1 MDLPLAAI
9 REIITQ
15 ALREDI
21 GQGDL
26 TTLAVISADAPA
38 SAHVVLREAGVLA
51 GLPVLQAVFEQVDP
65 ALTIQLHAH
74 DGDQV
79 SAGTV
84 VAQISGP
91 ARGLLTGERGAL
103 NLIQRMSGIATTPAR
118 YVAAVEGLPVR
129 ILDTRKTTPGLRWL
143 EKYAVRMGGGVN
155 HRFGLYDAVML
166 KDNHLALLA
175 ARGIDLE
182 TAVQQARAAV
192 GPLVRLEVEVETP
205 EQADMA
211 AAAGA
216 DVILLDN
223 MSPAM
228 LRTAVERVRG
238 RALLEAS
245 GGITL
250 ATIRAVAVTGVN
262 YISVGALTHSA
273 GALDLALDVIIP
285 RVEPDSVI

>member
-1 MDLPLAAI
+1 MDLPREAVQAI
-9 REIITQ
+9 VAQ
-15 ALREDI
+15 ALREDS

-26 TTLAVISADAPA
+26 TTLAVIPADAPA
-38 SAHVVLREAGVLA
+38 AAHVVMREAGVLA
-51 GLPVLQAVFEQVDP
+51 GLPLLQAVFEQVDP
-65 ALTIQLHAH
+65 ALTIQPYAQ
-74 DGDQV
+74 DGDQI
-79 SAGTV
+79 SAGTA
-84 VAQISGP
+84 VARITGP
-91 ARGLLTGERGAL
+91 ARGLLTGERVAL
-103 NLIQRMSGIATTPAR
+103 NLIQRMSGIATTTAR
-118 YVAAVEGLPVR
+118 YVAAVAGLPVR
-129 ILDTRKTTPGLRWL
+129 ILDTRKTTPGLRLL

-175 ARGIDLE
+175 VQGIDLA

-192 GPLVRLEVEVETP
+192 GPLVKIEVEVETP

-223 MSPAM
+223 MAPEM
-228 LRTAVERVRG
+228 LRSAVEQVRG

-250 ATIRAVAVTGVN
+250 ATIRAVAATGVN

-273 GALDLALDVIIP
+273 GALDIALDVIIP
-285 RVEPDSVI
+285 GSETDTR

>member
-1 MDLPLAAI
+1 MDLPREAVQAI
-9 REIITQ
+9 VAQ

-26 TTLAVISADAPA
+26 TTLAVIPADAPA
-38 SAHVVLREAGVLA
+38 AAHVVMREAGVLA
-51 GLPVLQAVFEQVDP
+51 GLPLLRAAFEQVDP
-65 ALTIQLHAH
+65 ALTIQPYAQ
-74 DGDQV
+74 DGDQI

-84 VAQISGP
+84 VARIMGP
-91 ARGLLTGERGAL
+91 ARGLLTGERVAL
-103 NLIQRMSGIATTPAR
+103 NLIQRMSGIATTTAR
-118 YVAAVEGLPVR
+118 YVAAVAGLPVR
-129 ILDTRKTTPGLRWL
+129 ILDTRKTTPGLRLL

-175 ARGIDLE
+175 AQGIDLAA
-182 TAVQQARAAV
+182 AVQQARAAV
-192 GPLVRLEVEVETP
+192 GPLVKIEVEVETP

-223 MSPAM
+223 MAPEM
-228 LRTAVERVRG
+228 LRSAVEQVRG

-250 ATIRAVAVTGVN
+250 ATIRAVAATGVN

-273 GALDLALDVIIP
+273 GALDIALDVIIP
-285 RVEPDSVI
+285 GSETDTR